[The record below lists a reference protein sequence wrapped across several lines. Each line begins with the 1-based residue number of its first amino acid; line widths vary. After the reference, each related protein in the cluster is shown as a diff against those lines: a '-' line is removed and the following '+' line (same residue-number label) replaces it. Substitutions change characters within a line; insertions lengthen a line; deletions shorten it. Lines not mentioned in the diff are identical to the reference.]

1 MLLSGQESN
10 FLLSRCFDNN
20 TLSLARDKLS
30 SKQFAMVSSRPAIEE
45 SLTVDP
51 SIRLCIFY
59 ESFIFTMYFLR
70 RFFGAEWRGVTDR
83 WLGTVT
89 IINTI
94 LESLDTRSLDII
106 QLNSVFSTL
115 SRLETEISLHT
126 EAVLSGDTGD

>member
-1 MLLSGQESN
+1 
-10 FLLSRCFDNN
+10 
-20 TLSLARDKLS
+20 
-30 SKQFAMVSSRPAIEE
+30 
-45 SLTVDP
+45 
-51 SIRLCIFY
+51 
-59 ESFIFTMYFLR
+59 MYFSP

>member
-10 FLLSRCFDNN
+10 LLLSRFLDNN
-20 TLSLARDKLS
+20 ILSLARDKLS
-30 SKQFAMVSSRPAIEE
+30 SKQFSMVSSRPAIEE

-51 SIRLCIFY
+51 SIRLCISY
-59 ESFIFTMYFLR
+59 ESFIFTMYFFLA

-89 IINTI
+89 TINTI
-94 LESLDTRSLDII
+94 LESLYTRSLDII

-126 EAVLSGDTGD
+126 EAVLSGDK